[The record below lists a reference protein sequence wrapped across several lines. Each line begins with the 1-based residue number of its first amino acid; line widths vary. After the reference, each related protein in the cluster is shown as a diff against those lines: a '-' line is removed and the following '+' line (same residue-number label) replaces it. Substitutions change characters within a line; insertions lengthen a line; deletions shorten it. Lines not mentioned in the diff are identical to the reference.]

1 MVSRTAAML
10 RFSCRF
16 LAGFLALPEFAK
28 RAPKAHIPRNIA
40 P

>member
-1 MVSRTAAML
+1 MMSRTVAML
-10 RFSCRF
+10 RF
-16 LAGFLALPEFAK
+16 LAGFLASPEFAK

>member
-1 MVSRTAAML
+1 MVSRTASML

-16 LAGFLALPEFAK
+16 LASPEFAK

>member
-1 MVSRTAAML
+1 MVSRTASM
-10 RFSCRF
+10 RRV
-16 LAGFLALPEFAK
+16 LAGFLVGFLASPEFAK